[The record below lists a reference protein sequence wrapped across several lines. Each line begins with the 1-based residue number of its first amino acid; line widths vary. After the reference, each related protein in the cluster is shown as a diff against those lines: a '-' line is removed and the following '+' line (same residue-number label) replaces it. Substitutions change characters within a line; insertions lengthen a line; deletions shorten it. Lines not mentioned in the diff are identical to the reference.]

1 MMLLY
6 ILALRMSIRIMKK
19 IHITNRGAYMNNEQI
34 VNSIKILCQEHNITI
49 TKLEETLGMSQ
60 GLISRWN
67 KSDPSLSKIIDIA
80 NYFKVSLD
88 EVTGYRNIINDKFIN
103 KILSQTANEIL
114 KWCIYNNND
123 NEPKQ
128 YFEPTDN
135 YNFISQEDANDYF
148 NSHTELSYY
157 THINNGFVSIYC
169 YYEYNDI
176 TDPTDIKLFIQPNE
190 NASLILQ
197 DYTKDQLLPL
207 WLKIL
212 YSLNEAAPDE
222 IKAEELKNSFI
233 SENDSKTFNSVK
245 SKDVSTILKDPSLSK
260 LMQTFSTPE
269 FQKLQQTFSSPEF
282 QNAIQVANKIQ
293 QNLSTIQLPFNE
305 KED

>member
-1 MMLLY
+1 
-6 ILALRMSIRIMKK
+6 
-19 IHITNRGAYMNNEQI
+19 MNNEQI
-34 VNSIKILCQEHNITI
+34 VNSIKTLCQEHNITI
-49 TKLEETLGMSQ
+49 TKLEDTLGMSQ

-88 EVTGYRNIINDKFIN
+88 EVTGYRNIINDKFIS
-103 KILSQTANEIL
+103 KLLSQTTNEIL
-114 KWCIYNNND
+114 KWHVYNNND
-123 NEPKQ
+123 EEPKR

-176 TDPTDIKLFIQPNE
+176 TDPTDIKLFIQPNK

-197 DYTKDQLLPL
+197 DYTKNQLLPL

-233 SENDSKTFNSVK
+233 SENDSKTFSSVK
-245 SKDVSTILKDPSLSK
+245 SKDLSTILNDPSLSK
-260 LMQTFSTPE
+260 LVQTFSTPE

>member
-1 MMLLY
+1 
-6 ILALRMSIRIMKK
+6 
-19 IHITNRGAYMNNEQI
+19 MNNEQI
-34 VNSIKILCQEHNITI
+34 VNSIKTLCQEHNITI

-88 EVTGYRNIINDKFIN
+88 EVTGYNNIINDKFIS
-103 KILSQTANEIL
+103 KLLSQTTNEIL
-114 KWCIYNNND
+114 KWQVYNNNAE
-123 NEPKQ
+123 EPKQ
-128 YFEPTDN
+128 YFEPIDK
-135 YNFISQEDANDYF
+135 YNFLCQEDANDYF

-157 THINNGFVSIYC
+157 TNINNGYISIYC
-169 YYEYNDI
+169 YYEYDNI
-176 TDPTDIKLFIQPNE
+176 KTPIDIKLFIQPNK

-212 YSLNEAAPDE
+212 YTLNEEAPDE
-222 IKAEELKNSFI
+222 IKAEELKNAFT
-233 SENDSKTFNSVK
+233 SEEDKRTFSSIK
-245 SKDVSTILKDPSLSK
+245 SKNTNTILKDPSLLK
-260 LMQTFSTPE
+260 LLKTFNTPE

-282 QNAIQVANKIQ
+282 QNAIQVANQIQ
-293 QNLSTIQLPFNE
+293 QNLSTVQIPLSQ

>member
-1 MMLLY
+1 
-6 ILALRMSIRIMKK
+6 
-19 IHITNRGAYMNNEQI
+19 MNNELI
-34 VNSIKILCQEHNITI
+34 VNSIKALCQEHNITI

-88 EVTGYRNIINDKFIN
+88 EVTGYKNIINDKFIS
-103 KILSQTANEIL
+103 KLLSQTTNEIL
-114 KWCIYNNND
+114 KWHIYNNDD
-123 NEPKQ
+123 NEPKR
-128 YFEPTDN
+128 YFDPLDN
-135 YNFISQEDANDYF
+135 YNFLCQEDANDYF
-148 NSHTELSYY
+148 NNHTELSYY
-157 THINNGFVSIYC
+157 THINNGYISIYC
-169 YYEYNDI
+169 YYEYDNI
-176 TDPTDIKLFIQPNE
+176 KTPIDIKLFIQPNE

-212 YSLNEAAPDE
+212 YTLNEEAPDK

-233 SENDSKTFNSVK
+233 SENDNKTFSSVK
-245 SKDVSTILKDPSLSK
+245 SKDINTILKDPSLSK
-260 LMQTFSTPE
+260 LVQTFSTPE
-269 FQKLQQTFSSPEF
+269 FQKLQQTFFSPEF
-282 QNAIQVANKIQ
+282 QNAIQVANKIK
-293 QNLSTIQLPFNE
+293 QNLNAIQLPFNE

>member
-1 MMLLY
+1 
-6 ILALRMSIRIMKK
+6 
-19 IHITNRGAYMNNEQI
+19 MNNEQI
-34 VNSIKILCQEHNITI
+34 VNSIKILCQEHDITI

-88 EVTGYRNIINDKFIN
+88 EVTGYKNITNDKFIS
-103 KILSQTANEIL
+103 KLLSQTTNRIL
-114 KWCIYNNND
+114 KWHIYNND
-123 NEPKQ
+123 DKEPKR
-128 YFEPTDN
+128 YFEPLDN
-135 YNFISQEDANDYF
+135 YNFLCQEDANDYF

-157 THINNGFVSIYC
+157 THINNGYISLYC
-169 YYEYNDI
+169 YYEYDNI
-176 TDPTDIKLFIQPNE
+176 KTPIDIKLFIQPNE
-190 NASLILQ
+190 NSSLILQ

-212 YSLNEAAPDE
+212 YTLNEEAPDV
-222 IKAEELKNSFI
+222 IKAEELKNAFI
-233 SENDSKTFNSVK
+233 AENDRKTFNSVN
-245 SKDVSTILKDPSLSK
+245 SKDVNTILKDPSLSK
-260 LMQTFSTPE
+260 LIQIFSTPE
-269 FQKLQQTFSSPEF
+269 FQKLQQTFYSSEF

-293 QNLSTIQLPFNE
+293 QNLSAIQLPFNE

>member
-1 MMLLY
+1 
-6 ILALRMSIRIMKK
+6 
-19 IHITNRGAYMNNEQI
+19 MNNEQI
-34 VNSIKILCQEHNITI
+34 VNSIKTLCQEHSITI

-88 EVTGYRNIINDKFIN
+88 EVTGYKNIINDKFIS
-103 KILSQTANEIL
+103 KLLLQTTNEIL
-114 KWCIYNNND
+114 KWHIYNND
-123 NEPKQ
+123 NSEPKR
-128 YFEPTDN
+128 YFEPLDN
-135 YNFISQEDANDYF
+135 YNFLCQEDANDYF
-148 NSHTELSYY
+148 NNHTELSYY
-157 THINNGFVSIYC
+157 AHINNGYISIYC
-169 YYEYNDI
+169 CYEYDDI
-176 TDPTDIKLFIQPNE
+176 KKPIDIKLFIQPNE

-212 YSLNEAAPDE
+212 YTLNEEAPDE
-222 IKAEELKNSFI
+222 IKAEELKNSFT
-233 SENDSKTFNSVK
+233 SEEDNAIFSSVK
-245 SKDVSTILKDPSLSK
+245 SENTNTLLKDPSLLK
-260 LMQTFSTPE
+260 LLETFNTPE

-282 QNAIQVANKIQ
+282 QNAVQMVNKIQ
-293 QNLSTIQLPFNE
+293 QKLNTDQIPHSQ

>member
-1 MMLLY
+1 
-6 ILALRMSIRIMKK
+6 MK
-19 IHITNRGAYMNNEQI
+19 NEQI
-34 VNSIKILCQEHNITI
+34 VNSIKALCQEHSITI

-88 EVTGYRNIINDKFIN
+88 EVTGYKNISNDKFIS
-103 KILSQTANEIL
+103 KLLLQTTNEIL
-114 KWCIYNNND
+114 KWHIYNNDDND
-123 NEPKQ
+123 PKR
-128 YFEPTDN
+128 YFEPLDN
-135 YNFISQEDANDYF
+135 YNFLCQEDANDYY
-148 NSHTELSYY
+148 NNHTELSYY
-157 THINNGFVSIYC
+157 THINNGYISIYC
-169 YYEYNDI
+169 YYKYDDI
-176 TDPTDIKLFIQPNE
+176 KTPIDIKLFIQPNE

-212 YSLNEAAPDE
+212 YTLNEDAPDE

-233 SENDSKTFNSVK
+233 SEENNTFFSSSESEN
-245 SKDVSTILKDPSLSK
+245 TNPILKDPSLLK
-260 LMQTFSTPE
+260 LLGTFNILE
-269 FQKLQQTFSSPEF
+269 FQKLQQIFCSPEF
-282 QNAIQVANKIQ
+282 QNAIQIANKIEQ
-293 QNLSTIQLPFNE
+293 KLNTSQIPHSQ

>member
-1 MMLLY
+1 
-6 ILALRMSIRIMKK
+6 
-19 IHITNRGAYMNNEQI
+19 MNNELI
-34 VNSIKILCQEHNITI
+34 VNSIKALCQEHNITI

-80 NYFKVSLD
+80 NYFKISLD

-103 KILSQTANEIL
+103 KLLLQTTNEIL

-128 YFEPTDN
+128 YFEPSDN
-135 YNFISQEDANDYF
+135 YDFISQEDANDYF

-157 THINNGFVSIYC
+157 THINNGYVSIYC
-169 YYEYNDI
+169 YYEYNRI
-176 TDPTDIKLFIQPNE
+176 TEPIDIKLFIQPNE

-207 WLKIL
+207 WLRIL
-212 YSLNEAAPDE
+212 YSLNEVAPDE

-233 SENDSKTFNSVK
+233 SENDNKTFSSVK
-245 SKDVSTILKDPSLSK
+245 SKDINTILKDPSLSK
-260 LMQTFSTPE
+260 LVQTFSTPE

-293 QNLSTIQLPFNE
+293 QNLNAIQLPFNE

>member
-1 MMLLY
+1 
-6 ILALRMSIRIMKK
+6 
-19 IHITNRGAYMNNEQI
+19 MNNEQI
-34 VNSIKILCQEHNITI
+34 VNSIKTLCQENNITI

-88 EVTGYRNIINDKFIN
+88 EVTGYKNIINDKFIN

-128 YFEPTDN
+128 YFKPTDNNN

-176 TDPTDIKLFIQPNE
+176 TAPTDIKLFIQPNE

-233 SENDSKTFNSVK
+233 SENDSKTFSSVK
-245 SKDVSTILKDPSLSK
+245 SKDLSTILNNPSLSK